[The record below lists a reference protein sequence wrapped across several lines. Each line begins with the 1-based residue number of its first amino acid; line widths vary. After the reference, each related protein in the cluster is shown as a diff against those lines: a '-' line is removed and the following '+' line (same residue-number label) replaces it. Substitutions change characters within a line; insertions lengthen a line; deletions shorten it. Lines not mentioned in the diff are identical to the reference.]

1 MICLCF
7 SLVTYLTELIII
19 KGQNCFTFCA
29 RLGFL
34 LDVQRT
40 HLLVGF
46 WPARTRDPVIHRDKE
61 STGIWSRWIPFPKHV
76 ARPENPA
83 AWLFLFTG
91 FHICSS
97 ASWECAAGLSTS
109 FWEAYRWNESW
120 FAPSQ
125 ICRLESALPRGLLC
139 LLSVI
144 PVSVSQVSPSALC
157 WTRDL
162 LAIGFPTASVLL
174 ATAHKCRCYPKH
186 SRNNCKSVVPT

>member
-46 WPARTRDPVIHRDKE
+46 WPARTRDPVIHRDKG

-109 FWEAYRWNESW
+109 FWEAYQWNESW

-144 PVSVSQVSPSALC
+144 LCLCPRCRLQRSA
-157 WTRDL
+157 
-162 LAIGFPTASVLL
+162 G
-174 ATAHKCRCYPKH
+174 
-186 SRNNCKSVVPT
+186 